1 MPSYLYHTIDV
12 INNPKS
18 WQREYVSMN
27 SLTQA
32 AKNTIMH
39 VDPDYKSDVDLV
51 ATTHLHGLWIF
62 SNRLQVEIDDIV
74 VCPRYKM
81 SHSEYIYYLL
91 FIIYYLLFI
100 IYYLLFIIYYLL
112 FILDNSKRHTTQT
125 TTFRRFLT
133 GVLRAEADKWWNWTV
148 CTSLCSLLSPSS
160 SFCNSSV

>member
-1 MPSYLYHTIDV
+1 MLLLSLSLMPSYLYHTIDV
-12 INNPKS
+12 ISTPES

-27 SLTQA
+27 SLMQA

-51 ATTHLHGLWIF
+51 ATTHPHGLWIF

-112 FILDNSKRHTTQT
+112 FIIYYLLFIIY
-125 TTFRRFLT
+125 FRQFKATHHSNHYL
-133 GVLRAEADKWWNWTV
+133 
-148 CTSLCSLLSPSS
+148 
-160 SFCNSSV
+160 